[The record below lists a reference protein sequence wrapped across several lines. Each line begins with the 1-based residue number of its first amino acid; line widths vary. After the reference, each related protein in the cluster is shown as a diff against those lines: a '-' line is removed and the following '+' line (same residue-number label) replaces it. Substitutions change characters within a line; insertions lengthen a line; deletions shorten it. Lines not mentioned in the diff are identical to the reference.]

1 MNQQLDL
8 FEASHYHDPGRWGY
22 FSILFKDLI
31 DGKPA
36 VRQESF
42 PLHQMHEV
50 IPFLG
55 FPERRDYWISQ
66 ADFARRNRR
75 AVNMAAIGVLFVDL
89 DYYKLQRLQHM
100 DPHLVAHLVLDRC
113 QELGWPEPS
122 LMIDSGRGMQLKWF
136 HEPLPRAALPRWH
149 AVEDALVA
157 AFADLGAD
165 PQVRDVSR
173 VLRLVNSTNQK
184 NKRRVEI
191 VHVAWGDG
199 DQAKKHAFDDM
210 ASITLPFTRESAAK
224 FKQERA
230 SSSKKAQLELIQ
242 GGKRNIEGL
251 LPFNPKKLAWDRL
264 ADIRVL
270 AQLRFGGE
278 VPEDSK
284 QRDEFLFW
292 ACNFAALN
300 LWGRTH
306 KFWHEAY
313 QLAAELTPSLPRHEV
328 TGSLSTVW
336 DKMQQMARGEW
347 IEFNG
352 RKYPPLY
359 TPRNSTLIQRM
370 SITLDEQRQLGTII
384 SKELARERDA
394 ARKRTYRAD
403 KGAMSRDA
411 YEQRSQDR
419 RDEALALRAQ
429 GLKQREIAESMGI
442 TQAWVSKLLRK
453 KNI

>member
-1 MNQQLDL
+1 
-8 FEASHYHDPGRWGY
+8 
-22 FSILFKDLI
+22 
-31 DGKPA
+31 
-36 VRQESF
+36 
-42 PLHQMHEV
+42 
-50 IPFLG
+50 
-55 FPERRDYWISQ
+55 
-66 ADFARRNRR
+66 
-75 AVNMAAIGVLFVDL
+75 
-89 DYYKLQRLQHM
+89 M
-100 DPHLVAHLVLDRC
+100 DPHLVAHLVLDQC

-157 AFADLGAD
+157 AFADMGAD

-184 NKRRVEI
+184 NKRQVEI
-191 VHVAWGDG
+191 VHVAWSDG
-199 DQAKKHAFDDM
+199 DQAKKYAFDDL
-210 ASITLPFTRESAAK
+210 ASITLPFARETVSK

-264 ADIRVL
+264 ADIRAL

-284 QRDEFLFW
+284 QRDEVLFW

-300 LWGRTH
+300 LWGRTN

-328 TGSLSTVW
+328 IGGLRTVW

-370 SITLDEQRQLGTII
+370 NITLDEQRQLGTII
-384 SKELARERDA
+384 SKDLARERDA
-394 ARKRTYRAD
+394 QRDEKRRRSR
-403 KGAMSRDA
+403 GAMSREA
-411 YEQRSQDR
+411 YEQRSLDR
-419 RDEALALRAQ
+419 RDEALELRAQ

-442 TQAWVSKLLRK
+442 TQARVSQLLRK
-453 KNI
+453 NIKVPPYY